1 MKRTFV
7 YTDEKS
13 NKFWSIETSGT
24 DFTVTYGK
32 VGSDGQTSEK
42 SFASNDECK
51 KAADKLIAEKTKK
64 GYIEQGAGGND
75 EDEDD
80 EDDDEEE
87 DEDDE

>member
-7 YTDEKS
+7 FKDEKS

-32 VGSDGQTSEK
+32 TGSDGQTSEK
-42 SFASNDECK
+42 SFASNEECK
-51 KAADKLIAEKTKK
+51 KAADKLIAEKIKK
-64 GYIEQGAGGND
+64 GYVEQGGGSGNEDEDED

-80 EDDDEEE
+80 ED
-87 DEDDE
+87 